1 MALYKER
8 MSDGPHLLQ
17 HALAESAL
25 RVLRDEKSSPQLFRG
40 AILRLTS
47 LLTLEATRNLPVKQ
61 VEVKTPLTTT
71 TGGTLACRVGIVPI
85 LRAGLCMVDPLL
97 TMLPEAEVWHLGF
110 YRDEE
115 TLKPVT
121 YYEKLPP
128 NAPVDVAYVLD
139 PMLATGGSA
148 CAALA
153 NLKAWGV
160 PELHFLGVLA
170 APEGVERVQRE
181 FPDVP
186 IHIAALDEKL
196 NDKGYIVPGLGDAGD
211 RAFNAAAL

>member
-1 MALYKER
+1 MKNTLHPLKH
-8 MSDGPHLLQ
+8 S
-17 HALAESAL
+17 LAENSL
-25 RVLRDEKSSPQLFRG
+25 RVLRDETSTPQLFRG

-47 LLTLEATRNLPVKQ
+47 LLTLEATRKLPLKQ
-61 VEVKTPLTTT
+61 VEVRTPLTTT
-71 TGGTLACRVGIVPI
+71 LAGELDCRVGIVPI
-85 LRAGLCMVDPLL
+85 LRAGLAMVDPLL

-110 YRDEE
+110 YRDER
-115 TLKPVT
+115 TLKPVR
-121 YYEKLPP
+121 YYHKLPP
-128 NAPVDVAYVLD
+128 DAPVDVAYVLD

-153 NLKAWGV
+153 NLKKWGV

-170 APEGVERVQRE
+170 APEGVRRVQRE
-181 FPDVP
+181 FPEVP

-211 RAFNAAAL
+211 RAFNAAAV